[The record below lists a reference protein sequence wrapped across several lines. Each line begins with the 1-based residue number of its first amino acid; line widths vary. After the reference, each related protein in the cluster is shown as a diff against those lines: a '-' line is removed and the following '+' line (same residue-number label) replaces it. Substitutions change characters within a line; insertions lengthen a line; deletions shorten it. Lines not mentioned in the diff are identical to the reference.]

1 MGEVL
6 LGIVALVLIIFLL
19 RGFVGAN
26 PKALVK
32 VLRYAGAAAL
42 AAFAVGLFLTE
53 RPAAGAFIA
62 SMAWGFFTRGHLWPG
77 GWPHYGSIGRRW
89 SSRPSSSSSGQAS
102 TVRTA
107 WLEMELDHES
117 GEMNGTVLQGAR
129 SGSRLAD
136 LDRDTLVA
144 VHDEADDPETRRLLE
159 AYLERRF
166 GSDWRPK
173 EEKKEEPPP
182 RAAAG
187 MTRQEALKV
196 LGLQEGA
203 TEEEI
208 RAAHRRLML
217 QNHPDKGGTDYLAS
231 KINEAKDFLL
241 GD

>member
-6 LGIVALVLIIFLL
+6 LGLAALVLIIFLL

-26 PKALVK
+26 PKALVTA
-32 VLRYAGAAAL
+32 LRYGGAIGLAGL
-42 AAFAVGLFLTE
+42 AVALFLTE
-53 RPAAGAFIA
+53 RPAAGAFLA

-89 SSRPSSSSSGQAS
+89 GSRSSPSPGQTS
-102 TVRTA
+102 NVRTA
-107 WLEMELDHES
+107 WLEKELDHES
-117 GEMNGTVLQGAR
+117 GEMNGTILQGAR
-129 SGSRLAD
+129 NARRLAD
-136 LDRDTLVA
+136 LDHDALISFY
-144 VHDEADDPETRRLLE
+144 DEADDPETRRLLE

-166 GSDWRPK
+166 GADWRPR
-173 EEKKEEPPP
+173 EEHKEEPPP
-182 RAAAG
+182 RAATG

-203 TEEEI
+203 TDDEI

-217 QNHPDKGGTDYLAS
+217 QNHPDKGGSDYLAS

>member
-32 VLRYAGAAAL
+32 ALRYVGAVAL
-42 AAFAVGLFLTE
+42 AGVALALFLTE
-53 RPAAGAFIA
+53 RPLAGAFLA
-62 SMAWGFFTRGHLWPG
+62 SMAWSVFTGGHFWPG
-77 GWPHYGSIGRRW
+77 GWPYFHLPGGRPR
-89 SSRPSSSSSGQAS
+89 RAGSSGQRS

-117 GEMNGTVLQGAR
+117 GEMDGTILQGAR
-129 SGSRLAD
+129 AGKRLAD
-136 LDRDTLVA
+136 LDQSALIA
-144 VHDEADDPETRRLLE
+144 FYGEADDAETRRLLE
-159 AYLERRF
+159 AYLDRRF
-166 GSDWRPK
+166 GPGWRPT

-182 RAAAG
+182 RAATG

-196 LGLQEGA
+196 LGL
-203 TEEEI
+203 EESASDEQI
-208 RAAHRRLML
+208 RAAHRRLM
-217 QNHPDKGGTDYLAS
+217 QQYHPDKGGSDYLAS

>member
-6 LGIVALVLIIFLL
+6 LGVAALVLIIFLL

-26 PKALVK
+26 PKALVT
-32 VLRYAGAAAL
+32 VLRYAGAAGL
-42 AAFAVGLFLTE
+42 AGLAVALFLTE

-77 GWPHYGSIGRRW
+77 GWPHYGSLGRW
-89 SSRPSSSSSGQAS
+89 GSRPSSSGPTSN
-102 TVRTA
+102 VRSA

-117 GEMNGTVLQGAR
+117 GEMDGTILQGAR
-129 SGSRLAD
+129 AGKRLAD
-136 LDRDTLVA
+136 LDHAALITFYE
-144 VHDEADDPETRRLLE
+144 EADDAETRRLLE

-166 GSDWRPK
+166 GADWRPR
-173 EEKKEEPPP
+173 EEPKEEPPP

-196 LGLQEGA
+196 LGLKEGA
-203 TEEEI
+203 TADEI

>member
-1 MGEVL
+1 MGAVL

-77 GWPHYGSIGRRW
+77 GWPHYGSLGRW
-89 SSRPSSSSSGQAS
+89 ATGRPSPSPGQTSA
-102 TVRTA
+102 VRTA
-107 WLEMELDHES
+107 WLAMELDHES
-117 GEMNGTVLQGAR
+117 GEMNGTILQGTR
-129 SGSRLAD
+129 SGGRLAD
-136 LDRDTLVA
+136 LDQGALVA
-144 VHDEADDPETRRLLE
+144 FYGEADDAETRRLLE

-166 GSDWRPK
+166 GPGWRPA
-173 EEKKEEPPP
+173 EEKKEEPP

-203 TEEEI
+203 TADEI

-217 QNHPDKGGTDYLAS
+217 QNHPDKGGSDYLAS

>member
-1 MGEVL
+1 MGEIL

-26 PKALVK
+26 TTALVK
-32 VLRYAGAAAL
+32 VLRYAGAIAL
-42 AAFAVGLFLTE
+42 AGLAIGLFLTE

-89 SSRPSSSSSGQAS
+89 SGPSSSSQTSN
-102 TVRTA
+102 VRTA

-117 GEMNGTVLQGAR
+117 GEMDGTVLQGAR
-129 SGSRLAD
+129 NGKRLVD
-136 LDRDTLVA
+136 LD
-144 VHDEADDPETRRLLE
+144 HDALISFYEEADDAETRRLLD

-166 GSDWRPK
+166 GADWRPK
-173 EEKKEEPPP
+173 EERMKESPPH
-182 RAAAG
+182 AAAG

-196 LGLQEGA
+196 LGLEQGA
-203 TEEEI
+203 TEEDV

-217 QNHPDKGGTDYLAS
+217 QNHPDKGGSDYLAS

-241 GD
+241 GS